1 MIMGMYPYRHE
12 NTINH
17 LFPAGSE
24 RRNGSRFPLAEEV
37 RFRPLDGSGM
47 LQPDGTGTTVDMGRG
62 GVLFTSAAPPT
73 AGRLVE
79 ISVNWP
85 VPLNGTCPLKFVA
98 VGHVVRSTGTL
109 AAVKIERYQFKTRGR
124 AVRQG

>member
-1 MIMGMYPYRHE
+1 MIRGMYPHRHE

-17 LFPAGSE
+17 LFPSSSE
-24 RRNGSRFPLAEEV
+24 RRSGSRFPLAEEV
-37 RFRPLDGSGM
+37 RFHPLDGSAI

-62 GVLFTSAAPPT
+62 GVLFTSAAPP
-73 AGRLVE
+73 AQGRLVE

-85 VPLNGTCPLKFVA
+85 VALNGTCPLKFVA
-98 VGHVVRSTGTL
+98 VGHVVRSSGTL

-124 AVRQG
+124 APRQG